1 MILHPRYFIISF
13 HYDLLSDKKLLDLED
28 QKIVEYVCNLDESS
42 PDISKHLMLSSFDM
56 YSPEGRELTEEMLGN
71 KGLLSKLHSYI
82 LYSVNTKTV
91 VIYKISKEPNIE
103 VVHSS
108 ETSL

>member
-1 MILHPRYFIISF
+1 
-13 HYDLLSDKKLLDLED
+13 
-28 QKIVEYVCNLDESS
+28 
-42 PDISKHLMLSSFDM
+42 
-56 YSPEGRELTEEMLGN
+56 
-71 KGLLSKLHSYI
+71 LLSKSHSYI